1 MSSEHGLS
9 IIKATPDHV
18 PFIQSM
24 VTAAYSKYIP
34 RIGKPPAPMAANYY
48 ELLNTREIFV
58 LERLEDHTIVGSI
71 VLRADSDTN
80 SVSINNLVVDPETQG
95 KGYGRLLMNFAEDLA
110 KERGY
115 EAMTLFTNIKMYEN
129 LALYPKLGFVEIDR
143 REEDGYERVFFRKDI
158 GGNS

>member
-1 MSSEHGLS
+1 MSSEQGLS
-9 IIKATPDHV
+9 IIKATSDHV
-18 PFIQSM
+18 PIIQSM

-34 RIGKPPAPMAANYY
+34 RIGKPPAPMSANYY

-71 VLRADSDTN
+71 VLRTDSETS
-80 SVSINNLVVDPETQG
+80 SVNINNLVVDPETQG

-143 REEDGYERVFFRKDI
+143 REEDGYERVFFRKDMV
-158 GGNS
+158 